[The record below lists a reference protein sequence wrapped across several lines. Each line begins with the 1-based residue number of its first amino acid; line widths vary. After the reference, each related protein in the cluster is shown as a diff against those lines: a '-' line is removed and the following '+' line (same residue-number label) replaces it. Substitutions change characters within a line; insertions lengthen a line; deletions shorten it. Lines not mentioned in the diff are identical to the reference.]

1 MSGILRPVL
10 YARDTSGGVRTWRIE
25 TDGSRYRTLSG
36 IQDGKQAVS
45 GWTQCE
51 AKNLG
56 KKNERLPEAQCQF
69 EVEAA
74 YTKKL
79 KQGYFEDV
87 ADIDK
92 GNTVFP
98 MLALPYKDLKKGLDW
113 DNEEYFAQRKFDG
126 IRNLAR
132 ANGNFSRTGEATAT
146 FPSITEM
153 MQEIAVKYRGIV
165 LDGELYN
172 HDYAEDLPKINSLV
186 RKKGPSADEIAKAQ
200 SLLQYHVY
208 DLYWDKHPD
217 MRYEDRLDLLD
228 EIFNDFDLFDH
239 ASFAWVETFKIGN
252 QAQLDML
259 YGQFRRESYE
269 GQIIRSASGVYLI
282 DQRPK
287 HLVKRKERVDAEF
300 EVVDILEGNGNWA
313 GAAKTVVYKNPHKI
327 GDTFSTGLAGEY
339 EDNAA
344 ILREKAK
351 YIGGDGTVEFFKLS
365 PYGVPIQGV
374 TKLLHGGKRA
384 A

>member
-36 IQDGKQAVS
+36 LQDGKQAES

-51 AKNLG
+51 TKNPG

-79 KQGYFEDV
+79 KMGYFEDV
-87 ADIDK
+87 ADIDT

-98 MLALPYKDLKKGLDW
+98 MLALPYKDLKKGLDFT
-113 DNEEYFAQRKFDG
+113 NEKYFAQRKFDG

-132 ANGNFSRTGEATAT
+132 DIGNFSRTGEVTAT
-146 FPSITEM
+146 FPNVTEVLK
-153 MQEIAVKYRGIV
+153 EISREYRGIV

-172 HDYAEDLPKINSLV
+172 HAYAEDLPKINSLV
-186 RKKGPSADEIAKAQ
+186 RKKDPSAEDIEKAQ
-200 SLLQYHVY
+200 GLLQYHVY
-208 DLYWDKHPD
+208 DLYWGDSPD
-217 MRYEDRLDLLD
+217 MPFEARLDLLD
-228 EIFNDFDLFDH
+228 EIFDVYGLDDH
-239 ASFAWVETFKIGN
+239 PSFAWVDTIPVRD
-252 QAQLDML
+252 QAQLDAL
-259 YGQFRRESYE
+259 YDQWRIESYE
-269 GQIIRSASGVYLI
+269 GQIIRTASGVYQI
-282 DQRPK
+282 DKRPK
-287 HLVKRKERVDAEF
+287 DLVKRKERIDAEF
-300 EVVDILEGNGNWA
+300 VVEDILEGNGNWA
-313 GAAKTVVYKNPHKI
+313 GAAKSVIYRNPKKE
-327 GDTFSTGLAGEY
+327 GDTFSTGLAGDFEY
-339 EDNAA
+339 AA
-344 ILREKAK
+344 QVLREKTK
-351 YIGGDGTVEFFKLS
+351 YIGGDGTIEFFKYS

>member
-36 IQDGKQAVS
+36 LQDGKQAES

-51 AKNLG
+51 AKNVG

-79 KQGYFEDV
+79 KQGYFEDI

-113 DNEEYFAQRKFDG
+113 DNEEHFAQRKFDG
-126 IRNLAR
+126 IRNLGR

-146 FPSITEM
+146 FPKITDVM
-153 MQEIAVKYRGIV
+153 KEINGTYPGLV

-186 RKKGPSADEIAKAQ
+186 RKKDPSAEEIERAQ

-208 DLYWDKHPD
+208 DLYWGHNPHLPF
-217 MRYEDRLDLLD
+217 EDRLELLE
-228 EIFNDFDLFDH
+228 EIFDVFELHDH
-239 ASFAWVETFKIGN
+239 PSFAWVETIPVKD
-252 QAQLDML
+252 QDHLDAL
-259 YGQFRRESYE
+259 YGQWRLESYE
-269 GQIIRSASGVYLI
+269 GQIIRTASGVYQI
-282 DQRPK
+282 DKRPK
-287 HLVKRKERVDAEF
+287 DLVKRKERIDAEF
-300 EVVDILEGNGNWA
+300 VVEDILEGNGNWA
-313 GAAKTVVYKNPHKI
+313 GAAKSVIYRNPKKD
-327 GDTFSTGLAGEY
+327 GDTFSTGLAGEFDY
-339 EDNAA
+339 AA
-344 ILREKAK
+344 QVLREKAK
-351 YIGGDGTVEFFKLS
+351 YIGGDGTVEFFKYS

>member
-1 MSGILRPVL
+1 MTSLLRPVL
-10 YARDTSGGVRTWRIE
+10 FARDTTGGVRTWRIE

-36 IQDGKQAVS
+36 IQGGKQAES

-51 AKNLG
+51 TKNAG
-56 KKNERLPEAQCQF
+56 KKNERDPEAQCQF
-69 EVEAA
+69 EVDAA

-98 MLALPYKDLKKGLDW
+98 MLALPYKDLKKGLFW
-113 DNEEYFAQRKFDG
+113 DTERYFAQRKFDG

-132 ANGNFSRTGEATAT
+132 ANGNFSRTGEVTAT
-146 FPSITEM
+146 FPTI
-153 MQEIAVKYRGIV
+153 QEVMLEINDEFPGIV

-172 HDYAEDLPKINSLV
+172 HAYAEDLPKINSLV
-186 RKKGPSADEIAKAQ
+186 RKKDPSADDIEKAE

-208 DLYWDKHPD
+208 DMYLESRQTMGFDGRIALLAHIFEKFELYDHP
-217 MRYEDRLDLLD
+217 
-228 EIFNDFDLFDH
+228 
-239 ASFAWVETFKIGN
+239 SFELVETIPVQN
-252 QAQLDML
+252 QTHLDDL
-259 YGQFRRESYE
+259 YTKWRMESYE
-269 GQIIRSASGVYLI
+269 GQIIRSASGLYQI
-282 DQRPK
+282 DKRPK
-287 HLVKRKERVDAEF
+287 DLIKRKERADAEF
-300 EVVDILEGNGNWA
+300 VVVDILEGNGNWA
-313 GAAKTVVYKNPHKI
+313 GAAKSVVYKNPFNE
-327 GDTFSTGLAGEY
+327 GDTFETGLAGTY
-339 EDNAA
+339 EDNVV
-344 ILREKAK
+344 ILRERER
-351 YIGGDGTVEFFKLS
+351 YLGGEGTVEFFKLS

>member
-1 MSGILRPVL
+1 MAGILRPVL
-10 YARDTSGGVRTWRIE
+10 YARDTTGGVRTWRIE

-36 IQDGKQAVS
+36 LQDGKQAES
-45 GWTQCE
+45 GWTQAE

-56 KKNERLPEAQCQF
+56 KKNERDPVAQCQF

-113 DNEEYFAQRKFDG
+113 GNERYFAQRKFDG

-146 FPSITEM
+146 FPSITKM
-153 MQEIAVKYRGIV
+153 MQEVNRAYPGIV

-186 RKKGPSADEIAKAQ
+186 RKKEPSADDVAKAE

-208 DLYWDKHPD
+208 DLYWDQEPD
-217 MRYEDRLDLLD
+217 MPFEDRLTLLD
-228 EIFNDFDLFDH
+228 EIFHEIDLHGHF
-239 ASFAWVETFKIGN
+239 AFAWVETISVGN
-252 QAQLDML
+252 QAQLDRL
-259 YGQFRRESYE
+259 YDDWRKESYE
-269 GQIIRSASGVYLI
+269 GQIIRSASGIYQI
-282 DQRPK
+282 DKRPK
-287 HLVKRKERVDAEF
+287 DLVKRKERADAEF

-313 GAAKTVVYKNPHKI
+313 GAAKTVVYKNPHKE

-351 YIGGDGTVEFFKLS
+351 FIGGDGTVEFFKLS

>member
-1 MSGILRPVL
+1 MSILRPIL
-10 YARDTSGGVRTWRIE
+10 YSRDTSGGVRIWRIE

-36 IQDGKQAVS
+36 LQDGKQAES

-51 AKNLG
+51 TKNPG
-56 KKNERLPEAQCQF
+56 KKNERLPDAQCQF

-87 ADIDK
+87 ADIDT

-113 DNEEYFAQRKFDG
+113 AGEKYYAQRKFDG
-126 IRNLAR
+126 IRNLGR
-132 ANGNFSRTGEATAT
+132 ANGNFSRTGEVTAT
-146 FPSITEM
+146 FPTV
-153 MQEIAVKYRGIV
+153 QEILLEINEAFKGIV

-172 HDYAEDLPKINSLV
+172 HAYAEDLPKINSLV
-186 RKKGPSADEIAKAQ
+186 RKKDPSADDIEKAQ

-208 DLYWDKHPD
+208 DLYWGERPD
-217 MRYEDRLDLLD
+217 MPFEARLDLLD
-228 EIFNDFDLFDH
+228 EIFDTFGLDDH
-239 ASFAWVETFKIGN
+239 PSFQWVETIPVRD
-252 QAQLDML
+252 QAHLDEL
-259 YGQFRRESYE
+259 YAQWRLESYE
-269 GQIIRSASGVYLI
+269 GQIIRSASGVYQI
-282 DQRPK
+282 DKRPK
-287 HLVKRKERVDAEF
+287 DLVKRKERIDIEA
-300 EVVDILEGNGNWA
+300 VVADIEEGNGNWA
-313 GAAKTVVYKNPHKI
+313 GAAKSVIYHHPDKP
-327 GDTFSTGLAGEY
+327 GETFSTGLAGDRAYAE
-339 EDNAA
+339 EV
-344 ILREKAK
+344 LRDKAK
-351 YIGGDGTVEFFKLS
+351 YIGGDGTLEFFKYS

>member
-1 MSGILRPVL
+1 MSTILRPVL
-10 YARDTSGGVRTWRIE
+10 FARDTSGGVRTWRIE

-36 IQDGKQAVS
+36 VQGGKQAES

-51 AKNLG
+51 TKNPG
-56 KKNERLPEAQCQF
+56 KKNERLPDAQCQF

-113 DNEEYFAQRKFDG
+113 AGEDYYAQRKFDG

-132 ANGNFSRTGEATAT
+132 ANGNFSRTGEPTLT
-146 FPSITEM
+146 FPDIHEVM
-153 MQEIAVKYRGIV
+153 LEINDAYPGIV

-186 RKKGPSADEIAKAQ
+186 RKKDPSADDIEKAQ
-200 SLLQYHVY
+200 SFLQYHVY
-208 DLYWDKHPD
+208 DLYWDAKPELD
-217 MRYEDRLDLLD
+217 FKTRLALLD
-228 EIFNDFDLFDH
+228 EIYDTYVQDH
-239 ASFAWVETFKIGN
+239 PSFAWVATI
-252 QAQLDML
+252 QVLDQRRLDEL
-259 YGQFRRESYE
+259 YEQWRREGYE
-269 GQIIRSASGVYLI
+269 GQIIRSASGVYQI
-282 DQRPK
+282 DKRPK
-287 HLVKRKERVDAEF
+287 DLIKRKERIGIEAI
-300 EVVDILEGNGNWA
+300 VVDIEEGNGNWA
-313 GAAKTVVYKNPHKI
+313 GAAKSVIYRNPNQD
-327 GDTFSTGLAGEY
+327 GTFSTGLAGDRAYAE
-339 EDNAA
+339 E
-344 ILREKAK
+344 ILRDKAK
-351 YIGGDGTVEFFKLS
+351 YIGGEGTLEFFKYS

-374 TKLLHGGKRA
+374 TTLLHGGKRA

>member
-36 IQDGKQAVS
+36 LQDGKQAES

-51 AKNLG
+51 TKNPD
-56 KKNERLPEAQCQF
+56 KKNERLPDAQCQF

-79 KQGYFEDV
+79 KMGYFEDV
-87 ADIDK
+87 ADIDT

-113 DNEEYFAQRKFDG
+113 EGTNYFAQRKFDG

-132 ANGNFSRTGEATAT
+132 ANGNFSRTGEVTAT
-146 FPSITEM
+146 FPAITAV
-153 MQEIAVKYRGIV
+153 MQEIVREYPGLV

-172 HDYAEDLPKINSLV
+172 HDLADDLPKINSLV
-186 RKKGPSADEIAKAQ
+186 RKKDPSAEDIQKAQ
-200 SLLQYHVY
+200 GLLQYHVY
-208 DLYWDKHPD
+208 DLYLESEPN
-217 MRYEDRLDLLD
+217 MPYVDRL
-228 EIFNDFDLFDH
+228 EILNDIFEGYGFGH
-239 ASFAWVETFKIGN
+239 PSFAWVETFKVGN
-252 QAQLDML
+252 QAQLDKL
-259 YGQFRRESYE
+259 YGQWRREGYE
-269 GQIIRSASGVYLI
+269 GQIIRSGSGIYQI
-282 DQRPK
+282 DKRPK
-287 HLVKRKERVDAEF
+287 DLVKRKERIDAEF
-300 EVVDILEGNGNWA
+300 VVEDIIEGNGNWA
-313 GAAKTVVYKNPHKI
+313 GAAKSVIYRNPKKD
-327 GDTFSTGLAGEY
+327 GDTFSTGLAGEFDY
-339 EDNAA
+339 AA
-344 ILREKAK
+344 QVLREKAK
-351 YIGGDGTVEFFKLS
+351 YIGGDGTVEFFKYS